1 MGPIISL
8 ATVLAHQG
16 GWDEVMLVGIPI
28 LLIIGLLVVA
38 KRRVDAQFG
47 SDQPDEAGQ
56 PPTER

>member
-1 MGPIISL
+1 MRPIISFAGL
-8 ATVLAHQG
+8 VAHQG
-16 GWDEVMLVGIPI
+16 GWDEVLLVGIPI

-47 SDQPDEAGQ
+47 SEQPDEAGQ